1 MSQVQFSHNPLF
13 CIDIIKTYK
22 PDFTPRV
29 AFILGSGLGALA
41 DQIENAVAISYEKL
55 PGFPVST
62 VHGHAGELV
71 LGHLQGV
78 PVVCMKGRGHF
89 YEGRGMTIMTDAIRT
104 FKLLGCEL
112 LFCTNAAGS
121 LRPEVGAGS
130 LVALKDHINTMP
142 GTPMVGL
149 NDDRFGERFFSLAN
163 AYDAEYRALLQ
174 KVAKEE
180 GFPLTEGVF
189 VSYPG
194 PNFETA
200 AEIRMMQIIG
210 GDVVGMS
217 VVPEV
222 ISARHC
228 DLKVVAVSAITNM
241 AEGLSDVKL
250 SHAQTLAAA
259 ELSKQNY
266 INLICSFL
274 RKRWQQRNSQS
285 KTLLI
290 LFAAFCAKLPEKNNK
305 KRPRG

>member
-259 ELSKQNY
+259 ESLSRT
-266 INLICSFL
+266 S
-274 RKRWQQRNSQS
+274 S
-285 KTLLI
+285 TL
-290 LFAAFCAKLPEKNNK
+290 FVAFCAKLPEKNNK

>member
-1 MSQVQFSHNPLF
+1 MTLSNNPWFSA
-13 CIDIIKTYK
+13 DIIRAAK

-41 DQIENAVAISYEKL
+41 EQIVDAVVLSYEKL

-71 LGHLQGV
+71 LGHLAGV
-78 PVVCMKGRGHF
+78 PVACMKGRGHF
-89 YEGRGMTIMTDAIRT
+89 YEGRGIAVMTDAIRT

-112 LFCTNAAGS
+112 LFSTNAAGS
-121 LRPEVGAGS
+121 LRPEVEPGS
-130 LVALKDHINTMP
+130 LVALSDHINTLP

-149 NDDRFGERFFSLAN
+149 NDDRFGDRFFSLAN
-163 AYDAEYRALLQ
+163 AYDADCRALLQ
-174 KVAKEE
+174 TVASEK
-180 GFPLTEGVF
+180 GFPLHEGVF

-200 AEIRMMQIIG
+200 AEICMMQTIG

-228 DLKVVAVSAITNM
+228 GLKVVAVSAITNL

-250 SHAQTLAAA
+250 SHEQTLAAA
-259 ELSKQNY
+259 ELSRQNF
-266 INLICSFL
+266 IDLICGFL
-274 RKRWQQRNSQS
+274 RQ
-285 KTLLI
+285 L
-290 LFAAFCAKLPEKNNK
+290 A
-305 KRPRG
+305 

>member
-1 MSQVQFSHNPLF
+1 MTLSNNPWFSA
-13 CIDIIKTYK
+13 DIIRAAK

-41 DQIENAVAISYEKL
+41 EQIVDAVVLSYEKL

-71 LGHLQGV
+71 LGHLAGV
-78 PVVCMKGRGHF
+78 PVACMKGRGHF
-89 YEGRGMTIMTDAIRT
+89 YEGRGIAVMTDAIRT

-112 LFCTNAAGS
+112 LFSTNAAGS
-121 LRPEVGAGS
+121 LRPEVEPGS
-130 LVALKDHINTMP
+130 LVALCDHINTLP

-149 NDDRFGERFFSLAN
+149 NDDRFGDRFFSLAN
-163 AYDAEYRALLQ
+163 AYDADCRALLQ
-174 KVAKEE
+174 TVASEK
-180 GFPLTEGVF
+180 GFPLHEGVF

-228 DLKVVAVSAITNM
+228 GLKVVAVSAITNL

-250 SHAQTLAAA
+250 SHEQTIAAA
-259 ELSKQNY
+259 ELSRQNF
-266 INLICSFL
+266 IDLICGFL
-274 RKRWQQRNSQS
+274 RQ
-285 KTLLI
+285 L
-290 LFAAFCAKLPEKNNK
+290 A
-305 KRPRG
+305 

>member
-1 MSQVQFSHNPLF
+1 MSATLNSNPHR
-13 CIDIIKTYK
+13 CAEVIRAHK
-22 PDFTPRV
+22 PDFIPRV
-29 AFILGSGLGALA
+29 VFILGSGLGALA
-41 DQIENAVAISYEKL
+41 DRITDAVTLGYEKL

-71 LGHLQGV
+71 LGQLAGINV
-78 PVVCMKGRGHF
+78 ACMKGRGHF
-89 YEGRGMTIMTDAIRT
+89 YEGRGMAVMTDAIRT

-121 LRPEVGAGS
+121 LRPGVGPGQ
-130 LVALKDHINTMP
+130 LVALTDHINMMP
-142 GTPMVGL
+142 GTPMVGP
-149 NDDRFGERFFSLAN
+149 NNEGFGERFFSLSN
-163 AYDAEYRALLQ
+163 AYDADYRHVLQ
-174 KVAKEE
+174 QVAAEE
-180 GFPLTEGVF
+180 GFTLSEGVF

-228 DLKVVAVSAITNM
+228 GLKVVAVSAITNM
-241 AEGLSDVKL
+241 AEGLSDVTL

-259 ELSKQNY
+259 ELSRENF
-266 INLICSFL
+266 INLICGFL
-274 RKRWQQRNSQS
+274 RK
-285 KTLLI
+285 
-290 LFAAFCAKLPEKNNK
+290 LPH
-305 KRPRG
+305 

>member
-1 MSQVQFSHNPLF
+1 MTHSDLSQNPWY
-13 CIDIIKTYK
+13 CVDIIRGYS
-22 PDFTPRV
+22 PGFTPRV

-41 DQIENAVAISYEKL
+41 EKIEDAVAISYEKL

-71 LGHLQGV
+71 LGSLAGV
-78 PVVCMKGRGHF
+78 PVACMKGRGHF

-104 FKLLGCEL
+104 LRLLGCEL

-121 LRPEVGAGS
+121 LRQEVGPGS
-130 LVALKDHINTMP
+130 LVALSDHINTMP

-149 NDDRFGERFFSLAN
+149 NDERFGERFFSLAN
-163 AYDAEYRALLQ
+163 AYDADYRSVLQ
-174 KVAKEE
+174 TVAAEE
-180 GFPLTEGVF
+180 GFTLNEGVF

-200 AEIRMMQIIG
+200 AEIRMMQMIG

-222 ISARHC
+222 ITARHC
-228 DLKVVAVSAITNM
+228 GLKVVAVSAITNL
-241 AEGLSDVKL
+241 AEGLGDVTL

-259 ELSKQNY
+259 ELSRQNF
-266 INLICSFL
+266 INLICGFL
-274 RKRWQQRNSQS
+274 RK
-285 KTLLI
+285 L
-290 LFAAFCAKLPEKNNK
+290 A
-305 KRPRG
+305 

>member
-1 MSQVQFSHNPLF
+1 
-13 CIDIIKTYK
+13 
-22 PDFTPRV
+22 
-29 AFILGSGLGALA
+29 SGLGALA
-41 DQIENAVAISYEKL
+41 DQIEDAVAISYEKL

-71 LGHLQGV
+71 LGHLAGI
-78 PVVCMKGRGHF
+78 PVACMKGRGHF
-89 YEGRGMTIMTDAIRT
+89 YEGRGMAVMTDAIRT
-104 FKLLGCEL
+104 LKLLGCEV

-121 LRPEVGAGS
+121 LRPEVGPGS
-130 LVALKDHINTMP
+130 LVALSDHINTMP
-142 GTPMVGL
+142 GTPMVGP
-149 NDDRFGERFFSLAN
+149 NDDRYGDRFFSLAN
-163 AYDAEYRALLQ
+163 AYDADYRAMLQ
-174 KVAKEE
+174 SVAAEE

-228 DLKVVAVSAITNM
+228 GLKVVAVSAITNL
-241 AEGLSDVKL
+241 AEGLGDVKL

-259 ELSKQNY
+259 ELSRQNF
-266 INLICSFL
+266 INLICGFL
-274 RKRWQQRNSQS
+274 RK
-285 KTLLI
+285 L
-290 LFAAFCAKLPEKNNK
+290 A
-305 KRPRG
+305 